1 MNATWISV
9 CRPKGVPVRLQLLP
23 AGMHDLTSPSPLDP
37 LAGRLKAPYC
47 ARLYAH
53 ELAIQ
58 VFCQPTKKPLTK
70 SAVVHASR
78 TSATGIAA
86 SSAGRRSM
94 SSAIIRNAGSA
105 SST

>member
-9 CRPKGVPVRLQLLP
+9 CRPKGVPVSLQLLP
-23 AGMHDLTSPSPLDP
+23 AGRHDLTPPPLNA

-47 ARLYAH
+47 ARLYEH

-70 SAVVHASR
+70 SAVVHPSR
-78 TSATGIAA
+78 TSAAGIAA
-86 SSAGRRSM
+86 SSAGRRSI